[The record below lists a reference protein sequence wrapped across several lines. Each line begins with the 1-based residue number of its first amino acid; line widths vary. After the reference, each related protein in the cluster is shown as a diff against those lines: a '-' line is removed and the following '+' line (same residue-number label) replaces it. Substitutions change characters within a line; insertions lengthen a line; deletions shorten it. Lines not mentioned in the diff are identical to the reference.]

1 MELVELALAVVL
13 GLVAVFALVLVLAQ
27 VRAVRLVLALALALV
42 VVALVLGLVQEVKE
56 SQVLQPV
63 VTVAQELAA
72 QEYWDSPKEQ
82 G

>member
-42 VVALVLGLVQEVKE
+42 VALVLGLVQEVKE